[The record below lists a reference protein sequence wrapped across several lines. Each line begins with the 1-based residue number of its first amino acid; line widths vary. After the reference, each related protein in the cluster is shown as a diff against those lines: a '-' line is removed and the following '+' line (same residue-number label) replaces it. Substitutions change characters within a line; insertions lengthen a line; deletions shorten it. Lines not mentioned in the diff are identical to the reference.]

1 VVGAGNVGATA
12 AQRIVE
18 QGYADVVLVDIVE
31 GVPQGKALDL
41 MQSGPVEKFDS
52 RIVGANS
59 YDETAGSHVVVITAG
74 LPRKPGMSRD
84 DLLAKN
90 YGIVSDVTREVAS
103 RSPEG
108 ILVMVSNPL
117 DAMAQAAMKVS
128 GFPRE
133 RVVGMAGILDSAR
146 FRTFIAME
154 LDVSVENIQ
163 ALVLGGHGDT
173 MVPLPR
179 FTTVAGVPITEL
191 MDDATIERLVQRTR
205 AGGAEIVKL
214 LKTGSAY
221 YAPAS
226 AVAEMVDSILMDRK
240 KILPCAVFLRGEYGI
255 EGVFCGVPAKLGSRG
270 IEQVLEIPLNGDE
283 RAALAR
289 SADAVRELV
298 GIIKL

>member
-1 VVGAGNVGATA
+1 
-12 AQRIVE
+12 
-18 QGYADVVLVDIVE
+18 
-31 GVPQGKALDL
+31 
-41 MQSGPVEKFDS
+41 
-52 RIVGANS
+52 
-59 YDETAGSHVVVITAG
+59 
-74 LPRKPGMSRD
+74 
-84 DLLAKN
+84 
-90 YGIVSDVTREVAS
+90 
-103 RSPEG
+103 
-108 ILVMVSNPL
+108 
-117 DAMAQAAMKVS
+117 
-128 GFPRE
+128 
-133 RVVGMAGILDSAR
+133 
-146 FRTFIAME
+146 
-154 LDVSVENIQ
+154 
-163 ALVLGGHGDT
+163 
-173 MVPLPR
+173 
-179 FTTVAGVPITEL
+179 